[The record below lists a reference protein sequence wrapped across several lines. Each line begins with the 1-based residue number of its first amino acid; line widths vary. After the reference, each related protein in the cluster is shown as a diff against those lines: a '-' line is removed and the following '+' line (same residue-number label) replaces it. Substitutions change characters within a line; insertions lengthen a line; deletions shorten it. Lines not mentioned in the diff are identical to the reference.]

1 MLQLESYVQKEMSSN
16 VTEKLFREVTEED
29 GAFEIVEISS
39 CGEEQ
44 RSNKQING
52 KGIVFSM
59 SQVSGSNGISS

>member
-1 MLQLESYVQKEMSSN
+1 MGA
-16 VTEKLFREVTEED
+16 EKLFREVTEED

-52 KGIVFSM
+52 
-59 SQVSGSNGISS
+59 